1 MSKTACILLV
11 IHLLFFN
18 QTKAAELTPVEIM
31 KKNFSVSKPLDSISE
46 GVFRLISAD
55 GQERVRKMIS
65 KSKLKPGT
73 LDNRRVVK
81 FLSPADVKGTI
92 SLTSENSQAGKDDDI
107 WIYLPALKKIRRLV
121 SSNKKDSFVGTDL
134 SYGDVIGFKVESWDS
149 KILKE
154 EKFDNVDCYVIVSLP
169 KTAQTKTN
177 TGYSKRIEWIRKDN
191 FATIKSEG
199 YDLGG
204 KLLKVVHLTNLREI
218 DSKNKKWIAM
228 KVDAL
233 NVQTKHK
240 TIIDF
245 EKYEANKGVSDEEF
259 TARAIE
265 SES

>member
-1 MSKTACILLV
+1 MRKTVFTLISISLL
-11 IHLLFFN
+11 LLN
-18 QTKAAELTPVEIM
+18 QSQAADVNPVEIM
-31 KKNFSVSKPLDSISE
+31 KKNFAVSKPLDSISA

-55 GQERVRKMIS
+55 GQERIRKMTS

-73 LDNRRVVK
+73 LDNRRLVK

-107 WIYLPALKKIRRLV
+107 WIYLPALKKVRRLV

-149 KILKE
+149 KISKE
-154 EKFDNVDCYVIVSLP
+154 ETFDAADCYVIVSTP
-169 KTAQTKTN
+169 KNAETKNN
-177 TGYSKRIEWIRKDN
+177 TGYSKRIDWIRKDN
-191 FATIKSEG
+191 FASVKGEA

-204 KLLKVVHLTNLREI
+204 KLIKVIHLTNIKEV
-218 DSKNKKWIAM
+218 DAKNKKWVAM
-228 KVDAL
+228 KVEAL

-240 TIIDF
+240 TIIEF